1 MGSKVELQW
10 GLDDSEQ
17 VSALHPKVEFVREFP
32 LLERRYDQLPE
43 PIRQKLSPPM
53 AKQLVKIVHVRFR
66 DGPMYSE
73 QPQQG

>member
-17 VSALHPKVEFVREFP
+17 VSTLHPKVKFVGEYP

-43 PIRQKLSPPM
+43 PIRKKLSPAM
-53 AKQLVKIVHVRFR
+53 AKKVAKIVHVRF
-66 DGPMYSE
+66 GE
-73 QPQQG
+73 